1 MTIPSFSCLPCGS
14 PSSVRLHYIIFKWL
28 IQRKHFFK
36 KKLGLNAL
44 DPLFSL
50 HLSIFNCFRND
61 ILSVHKRNK
70 IVHIFN

>member
-1 MTIPSFSCLPCGS
+1 MTIPSFCCLPYGS
-14 PSSVRLHYIIFKWL
+14 LSSVRLHYNFKWL
-28 IQRKHFFK
+28 IQRNHFLK

-44 DPLFSL
+44 GPLFSL

-70 IVHIFN
+70 ILHIFN